1 MSNVQQFKTTEAFL
15 EEIAFRRKVADVL
28 GDAASR
34 REARKRLGL
43 TLRDLARETGL
54 SVASLQWRETSK
66 WSYTRGSVESAA
78 GWRYCQFIAAA
89 KGKSLQ

>member
-1 MSNVQQFKTTEAFL
+1 MTSLQQSETADSFL

-54 SVASLQWRETSK
+54 SVASLQWRETPK
-66 WSYTRGSVESAA
+66 WTYTRGSVESAA
-78 GWRYCQFIAAA
+78 GWKYVQVIAAA
-89 KGKSLQ
+89 KGKHL